1 MKQLLQQQLQFDI
14 MRKGCTPEQKV
25 SEIEHL
31 VHQGYKVLMLG
42 DGINDNPA
50 FHAAHVSV
58 TLETGSDL
66 SKNQADVLLLQP
78 NIGLLEHLLSES
90 SNAQKV
96 IKQNLYWSAGYNLLI
111 IPLAVAGF
119 VSPYIAVLGMSFSSL
134 LVVSNSLRLLKK

>member
-1 MKQLLQQQLQFDI
+1 
-14 MRKGCTPEQKV
+14 
-25 SEIEHL
+25 
-31 VHQGYKVLMLG
+31 
-42 DGINDNPA
+42 
-50 FHAAHVSV
+50 
-58 TLETGSDL
+58 GSDL

-78 NIGLLEHLLSES
+78 SIGLLEHLLAES
-90 SNAQKV
+90 SHAQNV